1 MTRRRGILAA
11 ILTAAALALSGCAGL
26 PTSGP
31 VTPGL
36 PAGTDAG
43 SPDFSFRPD
52 SPQPGA
58 TPEQIVAGFIRAG
71 SGPADNWAIARE
83 YLAPSIS
90 SSWDPSAE
98 VTIDVESDRNYA
110 SPTPDQVVLTLTAV
124 ASTDAIG
131 AYSQVEAGPTEVPF
145 QLAQQEDGEWRITQ
159 ARDGIVLDRDQ
170 FGTVFH
176 RYSLMYFDPTWE
188 FLVPDVRWFPAV
200 NKETHIA
207 DALIEGGPSPWLAA
221 SVLTAFPEDV
231 SLARPSVPVVDG
243 VAHVELDDSAL
254 AATPAALS
262 RMQTQLDASLASANV
277 SSVQISVS
285 STALEIEPVK
295 TRSTRVSTLPL
306 VVTADGFGFLSGDQL
321 EPLDGLSATMAT
333 VAPAAIQVAPDGDFA
348 GVRLADG
355 TVARVSA
362 DGEVA
367 VFDTR
372 AGLVDPTVDPWGYT
386 WSVPRDA
393 PAGLAAFSGSGDRID
408 MTDAW
413 PDASQITAMSL
424 SRDGARL
431 AAVVTSGGRPALW
444 IAGVIR
450 STDGVPSG
458 LGDPL
463 TLTPLP
469 GPGAALAWLDDISV
483 GVLTRNGDVPAVVDL
498 VVGGPTATTLT
509 PDSVTQIAGANQATT
524 VRLRAAEGALY
535 VQRGSN
541 WTQTATRILVLAT
554 QQGLSR

>member
-11 ILTAAALALSGCAGL
+11 LLATAALALSACAGL

-31 VTPGL
+31 VNPGL

-43 SPDFSFRPD
+43 NPDFSFRPD

-58 TPEQIVAGFIRAG
+58 TPEQIVTGFIRAG
-71 SGPADNWAIARE
+71 SGPADNWAVARE

-90 SSWDPSAE
+90 STWDPSAE
-98 VTIDVESDRNYA
+98 VTIDVESDRSYA
-110 SPTPDQVVLTLTAV
+110 SPAEDQVVLTLTAV

-145 QLAQQEDGEWRITQ
+145 QLAKQDDGEWRITQ

-170 FGTVFH
+170 FATVFH
-176 RYSLMYFDPTWE
+176 RYSLMFFDPTWE

-207 DALIEGGPSPWLAA
+207 DALVEGGPSPWLAA
-221 SVLTAFPEDV
+221 SVVTAFQDV

-243 VAHVELDDSAL
+243 VAHVELDDTAL
-254 AATPAALS
+254 AATPDTLS

-277 SSVQISVS
+277 SSVEISVS
-285 STALEIEPVK
+285 STPLEIEPVK

-306 VVTADGFGFLSGDQL
+306 VDTAEGFGFLSADQL

-333 VAPAAIQVAPDGDFA
+333 VTPAAIQVAPDGDFA
-348 GVRLADG
+348 GVHLVDG
-355 TVARVSA
+355 TVAYVSA

-393 PAGLAAFSGSGDRID
+393 PAGLAAFSGSGERID
-408 MTDAW
+408 MTGAW
-413 PDASQITAMSL
+413 PDATQIAAMSL

-450 STDGVPSG
+450 DSEGVPSA
-458 LGDPL
+458 LGDPIPL
-463 TLTPLP
+463 TQLP
-469 GPGAALAWLDDISV
+469 GPGVALAWLDDISV
-483 GVLTRNGDVPAVVDL
+483 GVLTRSSDVPAVVDL
-498 VVGGPTATTLT
+498 VVGGPTATTLA
-509 PDSVTQIAGANQATT
+509 PEGVTQIAGANQATT

-541 WTQTATRILVLAT
+541 WTQTAEGILVLAT